1 MDATLSNDTYDQAVR
16 LGALIAEHKGISV
29 VVLDLRGLNS
39 WTDFLM
45 VATVTSSAHQ
55 RGLQRHIKDFATES
69 GMEILRRR
77 RKAPAEDEW
86 NLIDMGS
93 VVVNLMTE
101 RARKF
106 YDLERLWGIA
116 PVIWKSAE

>member
-1 MDATLSNDTYDQAVR
+1 MDATLSNDISAQAVA
-16 LGALIAEHKGISV
+16 LGALIADHKGSSV
-29 VVLDLRGLNS
+29 AVLDLRGLNS
-39 WTDFLM
+39 WTDFLI

-69 GMEILRRR
+69 GLEILRRR

-106 YDLERLWGIA
+106 YDLERLWSSA
-116 PVIWKSAE
+116 AVAWKSAE